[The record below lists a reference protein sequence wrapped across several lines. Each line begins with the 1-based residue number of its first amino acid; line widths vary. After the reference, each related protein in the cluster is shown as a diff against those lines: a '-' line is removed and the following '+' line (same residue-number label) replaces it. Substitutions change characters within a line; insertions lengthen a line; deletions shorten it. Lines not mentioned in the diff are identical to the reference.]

1 MMTQEL
7 FDSIA
12 RGDLLAWT
20 VALLPA
26 HISGNADAAYCPRG
40 RQAVVALAQWQRLL
54 AHLAHTAQ
62 RCAQPEVTLQLKAF
76 GVRRT
81 HTVVINLAR
90 EYAKAWNLA
99 MTHGFLPATA
109 HVWAFMQ
116 TLASDDSLDDAFH
129 ALAHAYRQ
137 LPRLMTLR
145 ADDPLVRWLSARAY
159 VHDAQAQAIRRGT
172 WA

>member
-1 MMTQEL
+1 MITQEL

-12 RGDLLAWT
+12 KGDLPAWT

-26 HISGNADAAYCPRG
+26 GLLDNADSAYCPKG
-40 RQAVVALAQWQRLL
+40 RQAVIALAQWQLLL

-62 RCAQPEVTLQLKAF
+62 RCAQPDVTLQLKAF

-81 HTVVINLAR
+81 RTVVINLAR
-90 EYAKAWNLA
+90 EYARAWNFA
-99 MTHGFLPATA
+99 MTHGFLPATS
-109 HVWAFMQ
+109 HVWALMR
-116 TLASDDSLDDAFH
+116 TLGSGDSLDSAFH
-129 ALAHAYRQ
+129 DLANAYRQ
-137 LPRLMTLR
+137 LPRRMALQP
-145 ADDPLVRWLSARAY
+145 DDPLARWLTTRAY